1 MEIKA
6 LIFDYGG
13 TLDTDGMHWSHILWQ
28 GFQHADQV
36 RAFTNP
42 LSVVSWQAFR
52 DAYVF
57 GERTLGRED
66 IIAPTDNFH
75 QVLLKK
81 VDLETRYLVE
91 QKFWAPT
98 EAERLQAIQTIAQY
112 CNDYAKHN
120 VDRARALLDKFA
132 QTYRLVL
139 VSNFYG
145 NVRAVLQDYGL
156 THFSAV
162 IESAEVGVRKP
173 DPAIYRLGVEA
184 AGVGAEECCV
194 IGDSF
199 GKDIVPAESLGCQT
213 VWLKG
218 KTWERETVDES
229 VPTHI
234 ITSLT
239 ELANIF

>member
-13 TLDTDGMHWSHILWQ
+13 TLDTDGMHWSHILWL
-28 GFQHADQV
+28 GFQHAAQV
-36 RAFTNP
+36 CAFTNP

-57 GERTLGRED
+57 GERTLGREEF
-66 IIAPTDNFH
+66 IAPTDNFH

-81 VDLETRYLVE
+81 VDLETQFLVE
-91 QKFWAPT
+91 QQIWTPA
-98 EAERLQAIQTIAQY
+98 EAERQHAIQVIAQY
-112 CNDYAKHN
+112 CDDYARQHI
-120 VDRARALLDKFA
+120 DRARALLDKFA

-162 IESAEVGVRKP
+162 VESAEVGIRKP

-184 AGVGAEECCV
+184 AGVEAQECCV

-199 GKDIVPAESLGCQT
+199 GKDVVPAHSLGCQT

-218 KTWERETVDES
+218 KTWEREVVDES
-229 VPTHI
+229 VPTYI
-234 ITSLT
+234 IYSLE
-239 ELANIF
+239 ELETLI

>member
-36 RAFTNP
+36 CAFTNP

-57 GERTLGRED
+57 GERTLGREE
-66 IIAPTDNFH
+66 IITPTDNFH

-81 VDLETRYLVE
+81 VDLELRFLEE
-91 QKFWAPT
+91 QKMWTPT

-112 CNDYAKHN
+112 CHDYAKHN

-162 IESAEVGVRKP
+162 IESAEVGIRKP

-184 AGVGAEECCV
+184 AGVDASACCV

-199 GKDIVPAESLGCQT
+199 GKDIVPATSLGCQT

-234 ITSLT
+234 ITSLA